1 MSYPIVPIPTLRT
14 LAGEARFQSGQNAVR
29 QSLVR
34 KFLYENRIV
43 SAEVEGFTPKVRY
56 VGDKVEGSCN
66 CTDSEGFEFCQHC
79 VALVLFANELA
90 RQRRS
95 LYKGPDKSKILAYLL
110 SLDQKELARQCLELI
125 EGDPALVKRY
135 LLRVSLGAE
144 QVDFKKLR
152 SQITEL
158 TKHESNLFSQ
168 RQVQHFFARIERFL
182 EELSASDYQSQP
194 EAMIK
199 VIEYAI
205 RRVNL
210 ALSRIRS
217 RSSAH
222 DACASSLRH
231 LYRHLLDVVPLGID
245 AKATQLVKLW
255 LEDDFQL
262 LLPINEFI
270 AQDAALSAAVNL
282 KLHKLWRSAQ
292 TQPATLTAAQL
303 DKLAAALLDS
313 CETTASLEQSQAW
326 RTQLAKSPDDWLR
339 VIDQWLAAHQPEAA
353 LDLLLQQLRLHP
365 EHTALH
371 DALKTLHAQ
380 GKRSL
385 EPVFELF
392 CQHPAALLDTLL
404 DLAEKARCK
413 PKMLQRC
420 IDFLQQA
427 DAPELHNM
435 LLNLLLLQDELQD
448 ELSSKQPT
456 ASDRLLS
463 PSLQQ
468 ALQLA
473 MRQSL
478 SDQKIARENKEVV
491 DSALEAESVL
501 TLAFRLL
508 PSTPESALL
517 LFHQVLR
524 HLLET
529 QRRKQDELA
538 AEALYKLEQVLPE
551 SLRLEHE
558 DLLDALRPLAQ
569 QRTHFLQ
576 HFRNIGQRSSI
587 FRED

>member
-34 KFLYENRIV
+34 KFLYENRMV

-79 VALVLFANELA
+79 VALVLFANELS

-262 LLPINEFI
+262 LSTLNEFV

-292 TQPATLTAAQL
+292 TQPETLTAVQL
-303 DKLAAALLDS
+303 DKLAAALLES
-313 CETTASLEQSQAW
+313 GETTATLEQSQAW

-339 VIDQWLAAHQPEAA
+339 VIDQWLAAQQPEAA

-365 EHTALH
+365 EHTTLH

-385 EPVFELF
+385 DPIFELF
-392 CQHPAALLDTLL
+392 CQHPTALLDTLL

-427 DAPELHNM
+427 DAPKLHNM
-435 LLNLLLLQDELQD
+435 LLNLLLLLDEQQAPD
-448 ELSSKQPT
+448 VQAAKGRPLSAP
-456 ASDRLLS
+456 
-463 PSLQQ
+463 LQQ

-473 MRQSL
+473 MSQSL
-478 SDQKIARENKEVV
+478 SDQKIASENKDVA
-491 DSALEAESVL
+491 DSTLEPESVL
-501 TLAFRLL
+501 ILAFRLL
-508 PSTPESALL
+508 PSTPESGLL

-576 HFRNIGQRSSI
+576 HFRNIGQQSSI